1 MELQMTKGENLRLVD
16 QSLGSHQAK
25 TKIIRRGRY
34 HDMAVKEIKQQREE
48 SKEVIARSL
57 ALELKLNELET
68 IITELTQNQ
77 LICTGNI
84 ERKSVWQRTVRLNK
98 PLTPDERN
106 LVRRT
111 KSKCIQIPITKSE
124 IARIA
129 GKLDRL
135 PAEAP

>member
-57 ALELKLNELET
+57 ALELKLNELEK
-68 IITELTQNQ
+68 IIDEVTQHQ